1 MAVNRLLVLDD
12 DSSFRRLLAEV
23 GRRARY
29 DVTEAASVD
38 DFLRAYQAVNPSL
51 LILDLQ
57 YEEGDGIGVMTSL
70 AQQRCTAP
78 IILVSGF
85 DPRVLETSR
94 RVGESYGLTV
104 VGALSKPV
112 RLPALMEL
120 LVAHREPE
128 LDEWAGEIRAA
139 LEQGQLAVVYQPK
152 VDLVDGRVGGF
163 EALARWSHPTR
174 GPIGPDRFIPLAVA
188 TGMIGPLTEYVL
200 DRAIADAVGWGAAGF
215 EVSVAVNIAAPTL
228 AGVHVVEDFTQMLA
242 RHGLP
247 ARRLTLEVTESTAME
262 NATRM
267 LEVLGRLRLQGF
279 TLSLDDFGTGF
290 SNLGLLHR
298 MPFNELKIDR
308 SFVMDALANRDSEVI
323 VRALTGLAKSLGLAV
338 VAEGVEDLDVWRW
351 LQSLHVEQGQGY
363 GIARPMPAEQVLPWL
378 GAYTPPQFSAAGE
391 PSPGARREPG
401 DALPPE

>member
-1 MAVNRLLVLDD
+1 MAANRLLILDD
-12 DSSFRRLLAEV
+12 DPGFRRFLAEV

-29 DVTEAASVD
+29 EVTVAASVD
-38 DFLRAYQAVNPSL
+38 EFLRAYEAVSPSL

-57 YEEGDGIGVMTSL
+57 YEEGDGIGVMTTL

-104 VGALSKPV
+104 VGALPKPV
-112 RLPALMEL
+112 GLAALMEL
-120 LVAHREPE
+120 LVAHRDPEP
-128 LDEWAGEIRAA
+128 DEWADELRVA
-139 LEQGQLAVVYQPK
+139 LDQDQLSVVYQPK

-174 GPIGPDRFIPLAVA
+174 GPIGPNRFIPLAVA

-200 DRAIADAVGWGAAGF
+200 DRAIADAVAWGAAGF
-215 EVSVAVNIAAPTL
+215 EPSVAVNIAAPIL
-228 AGVHVVEDFTQMLA
+228 AGVHVVEDFARTLA

-308 SFVMDALANRDSEVI
+308 SFVIDALANRDSEVI
-323 VRALTGLAKSLGLAV
+323 VRALAGLAKSLGLTV
-338 VAEGVEDLDVWRW
+338 VAEGVENLDVWRW
-351 LQSLHVEQGQGY
+351 LRTLGVEQGQGY
-363 GIARPMPAEQVLPWL
+363 GIARPLPADQVLAWL
-378 GAYTPPQFSAAGE
+378 GAYTPPRFSEAGA
-391 PSPGARREPG
+391 PSSGAWQGPGG
-401 DALPPE
+401 ALHSG